1 MFDLADIDV
10 SSGLRP
16 DSHPPLHSLPN
27 NIDIG
32 IDNTFGINSKTRMG
46 GGVGDHSAIRP
57 LDPSTS
63 MSASTRSR
71 AGIDVADLLQP
82 SIPGHHDATQ
92 YQSQAHAE
100 RPFSSILANGEGQT
114 DDPIGLGMF
123 SYEEAE
129 NLFAVCVRWP
139 MTILLSTSR
148 CLVADIATKTLS

>member
-1 MFDLADIDV
+1 MSDLADIDI

-32 IDNTFGINSKTRMG
+32 IDNAFGINSKTRMG
-46 GGVGDHSAIRP
+46 GGGGDHSAMRP

-71 AGIDVADLLQP
+71 AGIDAADLLQP
-82 SIPGHHDATQ
+82 SIPGHHDAAQ
-92 YQSQAHAE
+92 FQPQAHAE
-100 RPFSSILANGEGQT
+100 RPFSSTLTNGEGQT
-114 DDPIGLGMF
+114 YDPIGLGMF

-129 NLFAVCVRWP
+129 NLFAVCVRSSV
-139 MTILLSTSR
+139 TVLLSTSR
-148 CLVADIATKTLS
+148 RLVADIARMTLS